1 MIRPS
6 LRPPP
11 MPTTGLPPVEGH
23 PLGRTRPPG
32 TAWRLWTRPNV
43 TVEGDS
49 GEQFRLV
56 SPGRS
61 TQPTTGTCSSWPV
74 FLLQSYRGAGTRAP
88 ASPVPWTFKFQN
100 CDIYLYICTL
110 WPPRPH
116 CSAQSTSSQRYRCFR
131 IAQPRHPYSCSWP
144 NKLSFLIVVTT
155 YFAEPLT

>member
-43 TVEGDS
+43 TEEGDS
-49 GEQFRLV
+49 GGGSQLV

-61 TQPTTGTCSSWPV
+61 TQPTTGTCSPDHFSSSIISWCRHARAR
-74 FLLQSYRGAGTRAP
+74 LLSALN
-88 ASPVPWTFKFQN
+88 FQN

-110 WPPRPH
+110 WPPARTV
-116 CSAQSTSSQRYRCFR
+116 QSRWPLVSIMCFR